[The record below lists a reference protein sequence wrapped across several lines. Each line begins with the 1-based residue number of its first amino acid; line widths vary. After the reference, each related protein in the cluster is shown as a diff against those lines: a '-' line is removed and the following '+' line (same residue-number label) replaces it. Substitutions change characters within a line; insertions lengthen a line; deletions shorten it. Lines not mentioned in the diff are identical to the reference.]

1 MAKSQTKSRTA
12 SQLRTGMILSIVVA
26 VLCFVVAV
34 FYTIGNWDYM
44 ILGKTVDLNEVIADG
59 GSPQKGDHV
68 KLKVYFV
75 LGNFA
80 ETKHTINGFI
90 PAGKEQHY
98 GIMME
103 DGSVIAV
110 TLKSSSDIDKFEEIY
125 SKNWD
130 LLEAEDYSFMY
141 NFLEITGTVKNMDR
155 EIEGFYKTAL
165 SGADITAADT
175 NIYYLSIDATDTRF
189 SYFLVDIFLLGVMV
203 LCIFLFFAEKKK
215 KKQLNELQAI
225 AKSNAADPSLNP
237 FLNQDAGSGNAVGT
251 NPYESVQAN
260 YPHPTEQSGY
270 SVPGAQDGYADPN
283 AQQYNSYADPNA
295 QSGYADPN
303 AQYNGY
309 ADPNT
314 QGGYADPNA
323 QYNGYADP
331 NAQGGY
337 SDPYTQAGYMDPTSY
352 NPNDPNGG
360 AGQ

>member
-12 SQLRTGMILSIVVA
+12 SQLKTGMIISIVVA
-26 VLCFVVAV
+26 VLCLVGAA
-34 FYTIGNWDYM
+34 FYTIANWDYM
-44 ILGKTVDLNEVIADG
+44 ILGKTVNLNEVIADG

-110 TLKSSSDIDKFEEIY
+110 TVKSSSDIDKLEEIY
-125 SKNWD
+125 DKNWD
-130 LLEAEDYSFMY
+130 LLEAEDSSFMF
-141 NFLEITGTVKNMDR
+141 NFLEITGTVKNMDPK
-155 EIEGFYKTAL
+155 IEGFYKTAL

-189 SYFLVDIFLLGVMV
+189 SYFLIDLFFLGIMA
-203 LCIFLFFAEKKK
+203 LCIFLFFVNKKK
-215 KKQLNELQAI
+215 KKQLSELQAI

-237 FLNQDAGSGNAVGT
+237 FLNQGQGETTA

-260 YPHPTEQSGY
+260 YPHPTGQG
-270 SVPGAQDGYADPN
+270 GYADPN
-283 AQQYNSYADPNA
+283 AQQYN
-295 QSGYADPN
+295 GYADPN
-303 AQYNGY
+303 AQ
-309 ADPNT
+309 
-314 QGGYADPNA
+314 GGYADSNA
-323 QYNGYADP
+323 QQYNGYADP

-337 SDPYTQAGYMDPTSY
+337 SDPYTQAGYVDPTNY
-352 NPNDPNGG
+352 DPNNPNGG

>member
-1 MAKSQTKSRTA
+1 MAKSQTKNRTA
-12 SQLRTGMILSIVVA
+12 SQLKTSMIISIVVA
-26 VLCFVVAV
+26 VLCLVGAA
-34 FYTIGNWDYM
+34 FYTIANWDYM

-110 TLKSSSDIDKFEEIY
+110 TVKSSSDIDKLDEIY
-125 SKNWD
+125 DKNWD

-141 NFLEITGTVKNMDR
+141 NFLEITGKVKTMDSQ
-155 EIEGFYKTAL
+155 IEGFYKTAL
-165 SGADITAADT
+165 NGADITAADT

-189 SYFLVDIFLLGVMV
+189 SYFLVDLFFLGVMA
-203 LCIFLFFAEKKK
+203 LCIFLFFVNKKK
-215 KKQLNELQAI
+215 KKQLSELQAI

-237 FLNQDAGSGNAVGT
+237 FLNQNAGDAAAAA

-260 YPHPTEQSGY
+260 YPNPT
-270 SVPGAQDGYADPN
+270 A
-283 AQQYNSYADPNA
+283 
-295 QSGYADPN
+295 
-303 AQYNGY
+303 
-309 ADPNT
+309 

-323 QYNGYADP
+323 QYNGYNDPNAQNGYADP
-331 NAQGGY
+331 NAQNSYADPNAQQYNGYADPNAQYNGYNDPNTQGGY
-337 SDPYTQAGYMDPTSY
+337 SDPYTQAGYVDPTSY
-352 NPNDPNGG
+352 NPNDLNGG

>member
-12 SQLRTGMILSIVVA
+12 SQLKTSMIISIIVA
-26 VLCFVVAV
+26 VLCFLGAA
-34 FYTIGNWDYM
+34 FYTIGNWDFM
-44 ILGKTVDLNEVIADG
+44 ILGKTVNLNEVIADG

-110 TLKSSSDIDKFEEIY
+110 TLKSSSDIDKFEDIY
-125 SKNWD
+125 NKNWN
-130 LLEAEDYSFMY
+130 LLEAEDYSFLNNY
-141 NFLEITGTVKNMDR
+141 IEITGTVKTMNSQ
-155 EIEGFYKTAL
+155 IEGFYKTAL

-189 SYFLVDIFLLGVMV
+189 SYFLVDIFLLAVMA
-203 LCIFLFFAEKKK
+203 LCIFLFFVNKKK
-215 KKQLNELQAI
+215 RKELSELQAI

-237 FLNQDAGSGNAVGT
+237 FLNQNAGEAATT
-251 NPYESVQAN
+251 NPYEAVQAN
-260 YPHPTEQSGY
+260 YPHPTEQG
-270 SVPGAQDGYADPN
+270 GYADPN
-283 AQQYNSYADPNA
+283 AQQYN
-295 QSGYADPN
+295 GYADPN

-309 ADPNT
+309 NDPNA

-323 QYNGYADP
+323 QYNGYNDP
-331 NAQGGY
+331 NTQGGY
-337 SDPYTQAGYMDPTSY
+337 SDPYTQAGYNDSTNY